1 MTICQLNISITHV
14 TLVYSLVLPA
24 VMPCSDTVVVAG
36 VIVRVCSGQMPRA
49 ERTLLAVSAGS
60 AMVAGS
66 AVAAALAE
74 VAGSADFVGE
84 ADDDTGDV
92 DSRAGG
98 GEVSS
103 ERGSASLPPLLSSL
117 LLLHL
122 CS

>member
-1 MTICQLNISITHV
+1 MLPY
-14 TLVYSLVLPA
+14 LDLPA
-24 VMPCSDTVVVAG
+24 VMACSDTVVVAG
-36 VIVRVCSGQMPRA
+36 VIVRVCSGQMPRV
-49 ERTLLAVSAGS
+49 ERTSLAVF
-60 AMVAGS
+60 
-66 AVAAALAE
+66 
-74 VAGSADFVGE
+74 AGSADFVGE

-98 GEVSS
+98 GGVSS